1 MEIDFYEEHF
11 RVTDCEADCMRRM
24 TLGAILRRTQQ
35 IATDHCDQLGLDAP
49 LYARTHTA
57 FLMAKLAL
65 ESYVPLRIGDEVR
78 MVTKPSAPQRAVYH
92 RVTDFFLPD
101 GVLACTVDSR
111 WVLVDTQTKRIL
123 RQPPEELHM
132 PFGRAPE
139 KELDVSLRK
148 APAQAVGQE
157 RATYTRCDVN
167 RHLNNTHYADIVCD
181 YLPAEDLVA
190 NPIRRMAIV
199 YHNEVPMGAAFTLHR
214 ARLTEGDW
222 YFLGEGEK
230 KHFEA
235 QVTFDGAQN

>member
-1 MEIDFYEEHF
+1 MEIDVYEEHF

-24 TLGAILRRTQQ
+24 TPGAILRRAQQ
-35 IATDHCDQLGLDAP
+35 IATDHCDKLGLDAP

-65 ESYVPLRIGDEVR
+65 ESYAPLCIGDEVR

-92 RVTDFFLPD
+92 RVTELFLPD
-101 GVLACTVDSR
+101 GALACTVDSR

-132 PFGRAPE
+132 PFGRPPE

-148 APAQAVGQE
+148 AETEAVGQE
-157 RATYTRCDVN
+157 CASYTRCDIN
-167 RHLNNTHYADIVCD
+167 RHLNNTRYADLVCD
-181 YLPAEDLVA
+181 YLPVQELTASH
-190 NPIRRMAIV
+190 IRRMAIV
-199 YHNEVPMGAAFTLHR
+199 YHNEVPMGASFTLRR
-214 ARLTEGDW
+214 ARLAQGDW

-235 QVTFDGAQN
+235 QVTFAGAQD